1 MFAKRIAAA
10 SVAALTLFASSAQA
24 NDVTV
29 DGSGVLHVA
38 IAGVSA
44 MSGHVRVAICSV
56 SDFLKDCRYEGA
68 APATPG
74 VTVVTVKDLPPGV
87 YAAQAYEDRNDSHS
101 VDRNIL
107 GVPKVGVGFSNNAP
121 IHLAPPSFQS
131 AAFTYTGGD
140 QTISFTLRHFG
151 G

>member
-1 MFAKRIAAA
+1 M
-10 SVAALTLFASSAQA
+10 
-24 NDVTV
+24 
-29 DGSGVLHVA
+29 LHVA

-56 SDFLKDCRYEGA
+56 SDFLKDCHYEGA

-131 AAFTYTGGD
+131 AR
-140 QTISFTLRHFG
+140 SS
-151 G
+151 